1 MKIAGIIILV
11 LFYCLAPAGVLW
23 LCRKVKWIGKIGP
36 ILMLYFIGAIIANIG
51 IFPAGEPVNWLQKV
65 FAGAP
70 KVQDL
75 LSSAMIPLAIPLM
88 LFSFTFRKSE
98 TRDTLIAMVTGLAAV
113 VIAVVAGYP
122 LFSGH
127 INDAP
132 RVAGMYTACLTGGTV
147 NMASVSTALGV
158 EGQQYALLNTY
169 DMIVSFTYLVFI
181 MAFGIRLARKIL
193 PVKTLDYNEAA
204 IQAELE
210 KSGANPYKG
219 IFEWKGFKDVLAL
232 IGVTILIVAV
242 SAGVAFGLSKLL
254 PGTFMMFFIL
264 TITTLGIAASFIKPV
279 HDKKFGYE
287 TGMYFIYIFSIV
299 VASMANLRNM
309 DLSGVLWIIGF
320 LFFMEIVSL
329 TLQLLSARLFKVD
342 ADTAV
347 IASVTYINSP
357 PFVPMIAA
365 SMKNS
370 RVLMP
375 GLSIGV
381 IGYAAGNY
389 LGVLICQLLG

>member
-1 MKIAGIIILV
+1 MITLQLILLA

-23 LCRKVKWIGKIGP
+23 LCRRYKWAKTIGP
-36 ILMLYFIGAIIANIG
+36 ILLLYFLGAIVANLG
-51 IFPAGEPVNWLQKV
+51 IFPPPETNASEALGKMQNL
-65 FAGAP
+65 FTN
-70 KVQDL
+70 
-75 LSSAMIPLAIPLM
+75 AMIPLAIPMM
-88 LFSFTFRKSE
+88 LFSFTYRKGE
-98 TRDTLIAMVTGLAAV
+98 TRDQVIAMVTGLVAV
-113 VIAVVAGYP
+113 VVAVAAGYP
-122 LFSGH
+122 IFASH
-127 INDAP
+127 IPDAP
-132 RVAGMYTACLTGGTV
+132 KVAGMYTACLTGGTV
-147 NMASVSTALGV
+147 NMAAVSKSLGAPDSQFV
-158 EGQQYALLNTY
+158 ILNTC

-181 MAFGIRLARKIL
+181 MAFGIRIARKFL
-193 PVKTLDYNEAA
+193 PVKTLDAAYDEAA
-204 IQAELE
+204 VKREME
-210 KSGANPYKG
+210 KADENPYKG
-219 IFEWKGFKDVLAL
+219 LLTSGGIKDAL
-232 IGVTILIVAV
+232 ILFGATLVVVGV
-242 SAGVAFGLSKLL
+242 SAGIGFGLTKIL
-254 PGTFMMFFIL
+254 PGTFMMYFFL
-264 TITTLGIAASFIKPV
+264 ALTTLSIAASFIKPL
-279 HDKKFGYE
+279 HDRKYGCGV
-287 TGMYFIYIFSIV
+287 GMYFIYIFSVV
-299 VASMANLRNM
+299 VASMANLRAM

-329 TLQLLSARLFKVD
+329 TLQLLSAKLFKVD

>member
-1 MKIAGIIILV
+1 MAIVETVILV
-11 LFYCLAPAGVLW
+11 LFFCLAPAGVLW

-51 IFPAGEPVNWLQKV
+51 ILPAGEHT
-65 FAGAP
+65 A

-75 LSSAMIPLAIPLM
+75 LSSAMVPLAIPLM

-98 TRDTLIAMVTGLAAV
+98 TRDTLIAMVTGLIAV
-113 VIAVVAGYP
+113 VAAVVAGYP
-122 LFSGH
+122 IFASH
-127 INDAP
+127 INDANQ
-132 RVAGMYTACLTGGTV
+132 VAGMYTACLTGGTV
-147 NMASVSTALGV
+147 NMAAVSQMLGV

-181 MAFGIRLARKIL
+181 MAAGIKLARKFL
-193 PVKTLDYNEAA
+193 PVKTLDFNEAA
-204 IQAELE
+204 IQEEMERAG
-210 KSGANPYKG
+210 KNPYSG
-219 IFEWKGFKDVLAL
+219 IFTKEGIKDVLVL
-232 IGVTILIVAV
+232 LGVTVVIIGIGA
-242 SAGVAFGLSKLL
+242 AFGLGMSKLL

-264 TITTLGIAASFIKPV
+264 AITTLGIGASFIKKIHV
-279 HDKKFGYE
+279 RKFGYE

-299 VASMANLRNM
+299 VASMANVRAL
-309 DLSGVLWIIGF
+309 DFTGALYTIGF
-320 LFFMEIVSL
+320 LAFVEVVSL
-329 TLQLLSARLFKVD
+329 TIQLLTAKLFKVD

-375 GLSIGV
+375 GLSIGI

-389 LGVLICQLLG
+389 LGVLLASLLG